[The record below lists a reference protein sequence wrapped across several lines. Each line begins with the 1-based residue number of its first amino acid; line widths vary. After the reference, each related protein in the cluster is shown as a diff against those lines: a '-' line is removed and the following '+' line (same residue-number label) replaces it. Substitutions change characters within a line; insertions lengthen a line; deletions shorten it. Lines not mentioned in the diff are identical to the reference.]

1 MILKRI
7 GLTGTLVACALFA
20 FPACETMYVGGGG
33 GGYNNH
39 PGPPAHAPAHGYKK
53 KHHDD
58 GPELVFDSGL
68 GVYLVVGSANVYFD
82 NDSYFRY
89 SNGGWEFGVN
99 LSGPWRTADYRHVP
113 PGLHKKHGTVRPGS
127 KGKGKGKGRGKGR
140 YEDDDHGRGQGRG
153 RDH

>member
-1 MILKRI
+1 MILRRI

-33 GGYNNH
+33 GGYKNH

-68 GVYLVVGSANVYFD
+68 GVYLVVGLADLYFH

-89 SNGGWEFGVN
+89 ANGGWEFGVN
-99 LSGPWRTADYRHVP
+99 INGPWRTADYGHVP
-113 PGLHKKHGTVRPGS
+113 PGLHKKHGTGS
-127 KGKGKGKGRGKGR
+127 KGKGKGKGRGQGR
-140 YEDDDHGRGQGRG
+140 YDNDDRGRGQGRG